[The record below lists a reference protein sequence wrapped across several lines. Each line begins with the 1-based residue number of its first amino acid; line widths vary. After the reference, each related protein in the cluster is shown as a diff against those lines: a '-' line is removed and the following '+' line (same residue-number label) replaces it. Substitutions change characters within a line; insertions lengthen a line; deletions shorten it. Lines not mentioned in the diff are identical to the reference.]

1 MIEPSR
7 ALLCCVVVLNIVLAG
22 CQSKSAAPASAP
34 KPRISA
40 VEVFNLRTKCQE
52 LTEKWQD
59 EGILGMTGAALTSE
73 VESHYDPITNH
84 CYAKVTVTKN
94 FGYVY
99 DAKFK
104 GNKVPDDYLT
114 VDLRDVQIKK
124 QFLYIAQ
131 QNGHRTAMDERKD
144 DSFNANYDAVKAEI
158 DRLMSEE

>member
-1 MIEPSR
+1 VIDAIR
-7 ALLCCVVVLNIVLAG
+7 TLCCVVLLSITLAG
-22 CQSKSAAPASAP
+22 CQSKPATPPPAP

-52 LTEKWQD
+52 LTEKWQE
-59 EGILGMTGAALTSE
+59 EGLLGATGAALTSD

-99 DAKFK
+99 DAKYK
-104 GNKVPDDYLT
+104 GEKVSNDYLS
-114 VDLRDVQIKK
+114 VSLSDVQIKK
-124 QFLYIAQ
+124 QFLYIFQ
-131 QNGHRTAMDERKD
+131 RDGHRSAMDERKE
-144 DSFNANYDAVKAEI
+144 DSLNADYDAAKAEI